1 VTHFPLDIKRG
12 GWNMKLFTTV
22 TVVLL
27 VLIAIVHAL
36 RLWLGWEVTV
46 NGITIPMWAS
56 AAGFFV
62 AAGLAI
68 GLWRERQ

>member
-1 VTHFPLDIKRG
+1 
-12 GWNMKLFTTV
+12 MKFFTTV
-22 TVVLL
+22 TAALL
-27 VLIAIVHAL
+27 LLIAIMHAL

-46 NGITIPMWAS
+46 NGLTIPKWAS

-68 GLWRERQ
+68 GLWRERHM

>member
-1 VTHFPLDIKRG
+1 
-12 GWNMKLFTTV
+12 MKLFTTV
-22 TVVLL
+22 TAVLL
-27 VLIAIVHAL
+27 TVIAIAHAL

-46 NGITIPMWAS
+46 VGVTIPMWAS

-68 GLWRERQ
+68 GLWRERHM

>member
-1 VTHFPLDIKRG
+1 MRP
-12 GWNMKLFTTV
+12 FTTV

-27 VLIAIVHAL
+27 ILMALMHAL

-46 NGITIPMWAS
+46 SGITIPMWAS

-62 AAGLAI
+62 TAGLAI

>member
-1 VTHFPLDIKRG
+1 MRP
-12 GWNMKLFTTV
+12 FTTV

-27 VLIAIVHAL
+27 ILMALMHAL

-46 NGITIPMWAS
+46 SGITIPMWAS

-62 AAGLAI
+62 TAGLAI
-68 GLWRERQ
+68 GLWCERQ